1 MINLNLSELQCIR
14 RALGDFISSKKNS
27 VYDFSFY
34 VDINKKINDEIYSIK
49 NLKIMN
55 LNNEETKSLKKVIEY
70 MNEFELKHYEECEN
84 KDSHIYNDV
93 IILERKIKN
102 EKEN

>member
-1 MINLNLSELQCIR
+1 MSELQCIR

-84 KDSHIYNDV
+84 KDGHIYNDV